1 MSVYADS
8 LFYIFLPSLDLL
20 YDPLD
25 ISILFIDLI
34 SDIFAFA
41 KYILIYLSKLTAPA
55 AAATLTSDAIAAV
68 IQEGNAAL
76 MNKID

>member
-1 MSVYADS
+1 MIHST
-8 LFYIFLPSLDLL
+8 F
-20 YDPLD
+20 PL
-25 ISILFIDLI
+25 LFIELI
-34 SDIFAFA
+34 SNIFAFSN
-41 KYILIYLSKLTAPA
+41 YILIYLSKLTAPA